1 MAVPSDLLAR
11 ELADEF
17 ERRARPAAIL
27 EPGARGALVD
37 EFRARLDASKNP
49 DELAFENPA

>member
-17 ERRARPAAIL
+17 NRRARPAAIL